1 MLASHAVRRRFGG
14 LWLGPLAALAFV
26 SAKTV
31 TAFAGALFLTPD
43 AARLAEPPSGAA
55 PPPSAPAAPR
65 TTAAAAIL
73 ARNPFD
79 HETGPLD
86 AQDPADGEPA
96 VALDTQDPTHA
107 PRCEGVT
114 VRVITASAEPD
125 WSLTVLS
132 SSDAPKDRLLRRGG
146 AIGRKTVHFVGWDR
160 VWLREGAALCQVG
173 LHDGGAE
180 APKPPAPSTAP
191 APPAAGI
198 DPVLRKG
205 IVRVSA
211 TEHEI
216 DRGVVEKILENPA
229 ELLRARVVPEQEGG
243 RVVGL
248 RLFGV
253 RPDSLL
259 GLLGVENGD
268 RLGAING
275 FELTTPEKIFE
286 AYARLRTADKLTLS
300 VNRRGQPM
308 TLDYAIK

>member
-1 MLASHAVRRRFGG
+1 MVRRRFGG
-14 LWLGPLAALAFV
+14 MWLGPMAALAFV

-43 AARLAEPPSGAA
+43 AGRLAEAPLGAA
-55 PPPSAPAAPR
+55 LPALAEKPPR
-65 TTAAAAIL
+65 TTAADAIL

-79 HETGPLD
+79 HGTGPLD
-86 AQDPADGEPA
+86 TKDPFAGEPEA
-96 VALDTQDPTHA
+96 TLDTSDPTHA

-114 VRVITASAEPD
+114 VRVIAASSEPD

-132 SSDAPKDRLLRRGG
+132 SPDAKGARLVRRGG
-146 AIGRKTVHFVGWDR
+146 AVGRKTVHFVGWDR
-160 VWLREGAALCQVG
+160 VWLREGGALCQVG
-173 LHDGGAE
+173 LHDGA
-180 APKPPAPSTAP
+180 ATPSKTTVPAP
-191 APPAAGI
+191 APAPGASGI
-198 DPVLRKG
+198 DSVLRKG
-205 IVRVSA
+205 IVRVSS

-248 RLFGV
+248 RLLGV

-259 GLLGVENGD
+259 ALLGVENGD

-275 FELTTPEKIFE
+275 FELTTPEKILE
-286 AYARLRTADKLTLS
+286 AYARLRTADKLSLS
-300 VNRRGQPM
+300 VTRRGQPM
-308 TLDYAIK
+308 TLDYAIR

>member
-1 MLASHAVRRRFGG
+1 M
-14 LWLGPLAALAFV
+14 WLGPLAALAFV

-43 AARLAEPPSGAA
+43 ASRLAAA
-55 PPPSAPAAPR
+55 PLGATLSPSVVEGTRTVAAD
-65 TTAAAAIL
+65 AIL

-86 AQDPADGEPA
+86 TQDPADGER
-96 VALDTQDPTHA
+96 VALDTLDPMHA

-114 VRVITASAEPD
+114 VRVITASSEPD
-125 WSLTVLS
+125 WSLTVLAS
-132 SSDAPKDRLLRRGG
+132 SETPRDQLLRRGG

-173 LHDGGAE
+173 LHDGGGE
-180 APKPPAPSTAP
+180 APKPPIAAAAP
-191 APPAAGI
+191 APGASGI

-243 RVVGL
+243 KVVGL

-259 GLLGVENGD
+259 ALLGVENGD
-268 RLGAING
+268 RLAAING

-300 VNRRGQPM
+300 VSRRGKPM
-308 TLDYAIK
+308 NLDYAIK

>member
-43 AARLAEPPSGAA
+43 AARLAEAPSGAA
-55 PPPSAPAAPR
+55 PLPSAPAAPH

-86 AQDPADGEPA
+86 AQDPADGEP
-96 VALDTQDPTHA
+96 VALDLDPMHA

-114 VRVITASAEPD
+114 VRVITASSEPD

-132 SSDAPKDRLLRRGG
+132 SSETPRNRLLRRGG

-173 LHDGGAE
+173 LHDGGGE
-180 APKPPAPSTAP
+180 APKPPATSSAP
-191 APPAAGI
+191 APGAAGI

-211 TEHEI
+211 TEHAI

-259 GLLGVENGD
+259 ALLGVENGD

-308 TLDYAIK
+308 TLDYAIR

>member
-1 MLASHAVRRRFGG
+1 MLASSGLPRRFRGV
-14 LWLGPLAALAFV
+14 WLGPIAALAIV

-31 TAFAGALFLTPD
+31 TAFAGALFLTPE
-43 AARLAEPPSGAA
+43 AGRLAEAPSHVEAST
-55 PPPSAPAAPR
+55 PSTAPARSTEAN
-65 TTAAAAIL
+65 AIL

-86 AQDPADGEPA
+86 AEDRAAEEPSA
-96 VALDTQDPTHA
+96 TLDTSDPIHA
-107 PRCEGVT
+107 PRCAGVA

-125 WSLTVLS
+125 WSLTVLTS
-132 SSDAPKDRLLRRGG
+132 AEDPKDHLLRRGG
-146 AIGRKTVHFVGWDR
+146 ALGKKSVHYIGPDR

-173 LHDGGAE
+173 IHEGEAE
-180 APKPPAPSTAP
+180 APKPSTPSPAPSPTAT
-191 APPAAGI
+191 GI
-198 DPVLRKG
+198 DAVLRKG

-211 TEHEI
+211 TEHEL
-216 DRGVVEKILENPA
+216 DRGVVERILENPA

-243 RVVGL
+243 KIVGL

-259 GLLGVENGD
+259 ALLGVENGD

-286 AYARLRTADKLTLS
+286 AYARLRTADKLSLS
-300 VNRRGQPM
+300 LVRRGQPM
-308 TLDYAIK
+308 NLDYAIK